1 MNNLYVIFLICTLW
15 CLVDIKG
22 LLNWN
27 WKQKKMDTKKW
38 FKKTWQKL
46 QVDRHVLVNKQAMV
60 SLRGMAEHR
69 FSNVFFY
76 VNVNVN
82 IIYSLK

>member
-1 MNNLYVIFLICTLW
+1 
-15 CLVDIKG
+15 
-22 LLNWN
+22 
-27 WKQKKMDTKKW
+27 MDTKKW
-38 FKKTWQKL
+38 FKKTRQKL
-46 QVDRHVLVNKQAMV
+46 EVDIQTLNHVLVNKQAMV

>member
-15 CLVDIKG
+15 SWVDIKG

-38 FKKTWQKL
+38 FKKSRQKL
-46 QVDRHVLVNKQAMV
+46 EVDRQTLNHVPVNKQAMA
-60 SLRGMAEHR
+60 SFRGMAEHR

-76 VNVNVN
+76 V
-82 IIYSLK
+82 SRMGMAL

>member
-15 CLVDIKG
+15 SWVDIKG

-27 WKQKKMDTKKW
+27 WKQTKMDTKKW
-38 FKKTWQKL
+38 FKKTRQKL
-46 QVDRHVLVNKQAMV
+46 QVDRHVLGNKQAMV
-60 SLRGMAEHR
+60 NLRGMAEHR

-76 VNVNVN
+76 V
-82 IIYSLK
+82 SRMGMAL